1 MQTVNS
7 ASRGESG
14 QAAVESALV
23 VPLMVFLI
31 LGTLQL
37 TTLHH
42 ARLMTEY
49 AAYRAAR
56 TGIVNHGDCETMKS
70 AAYMALVPTLGPPG
84 SGGRGRTDTL
94 INAMEVHDAYTIGG
108 DWQEN
113 QRFPGST
120 LERVRVEVLNPRAG
134 PYSSLF
140 ASYGSHMRG
149 REIDFDDYRDSTI
162 VAANLLSVRVTY
174 FYELRIPFA
183 NWQLHAFYMG
193 REALGQLEGVTF
205 LTQRAPGGGSATQYL
220 EAEGARRAKSYFKE
234 LARLAGAHTYAI
246 PVVAT
251 STMRMQSNLIRD
263 GRGRGPLSCAVD
275 G

>member
-1 MQTVNS
+1 MQTVDS

-70 AAYMALVPTLGPPG
+70 AAYMALVPTLGPPRL
-84 SGGRGRTDTL
+84 GGRGRTDTL
-94 INAMEVHDAYTIGG
+94 LNAMEVHDAYTLGRYA
-108 DWQEN
+108 QEN
-113 QRFPGST
+113 QRFPGSS
-120 LERVRVEVLNPRAG
+120 LERVRVEVVNPSAG
-134 PYSSLF
+134 PYSGLF
-140 ASYGSHMRG
+140 SSYGSHLGG
-149 REIDFDDYRDSTI
+149 REIDFDDYRDATI

-183 NWQLHAFYMG
+183 NWQLHTFYMG
-193 REALGQLEGVTF
+193 REVLGQLEGVTF
-205 LTQRAPGGGSATQYL
+205 LTQRAPGGGSASQYL
-220 EAEGARRAKSYFKE
+220 EAEGARRKQAYFKE
-234 LARLAGAHTYAI
+234 LAKLANAHTYAI
-246 PVVAT
+246 PVIAT
-251 STMRMQSNLIRD
+251 STMRMQSNLISGD
-263 GRGRGPLSCAVD
+263 EGRGPVSCAVD

>member
-70 AAYMALVPTLGPPG
+70 AAYMALAPTLGPPE

-94 INAMEVHDAYTIGG
+94 LNAMEVHDAYTIGTH
-108 DWQEN
+108 WQQN

-140 ASYGSHMRG
+140 ASYGSHLGG
-149 REIDFDDYRDSTI
+149 REIDFDDYRDATV

-183 NWQLHAFYMG
+183 NWQLHTFYMG

-205 LTQRAPGGGSATQYL
+205 LTQRAPGGGSASQYL

-234 LARLAGAHTYAI
+234 LARLAGAQTYAI

-251 STMRMQSNLIRD
+251 STMRMQSNLIRGD
-263 GRGRGPLSCAVD
+263 QGRGPVSCAVD